1 VTANARAELLAE
13 DCWASL
19 PVYEKGRISPVTTT
33 KRRKT
38 YPSPTKPLVPY
49 FPENWCQ
56 NFRNPQGQRAAQG
69 NRNTELKAKI
79 FDEALERLQKRL
91 AVLEEKSAE

>member
-1 VTANARAELLAE
+1 M
-13 DCWASL
+13 
-19 PVYEKGRISPVTTT
+19 TTQ
-33 KRRKT
+33 
-38 YPSPTKPLVPY
+38 PQHPTPLTSTEGLRYLVPY